1 MMPSAPPA
9 LSSAT
14 ACAAENFPAE
24 ARGGSARQSGTDPRE
39 EEWREENAPAARS
52 AKVIVRKKKR
62 ITRPMFLRSD
72 ARLRFVLSK
81 KARYQRGRAA
91 ETMEMEETYNRR
103 KVTMN
108 QVMR

>member
-1 MMPSAPPA
+1 M
-9 LSSAT
+9 
-14 ACAAENFPAE
+14 
-24 ARGGSARQSGTDPRE
+24 
-39 EEWREENAPAARS
+39 
-52 AKVIVRKKKR
+52 IVRKKKR

-72 ARLRFVLSK
+72 ARLRFALSNEK

-91 ETMEMEETYNRR
+91 ETMETEDTYKRR